1 MKENIV
7 AMYIRF
13 KKITLMECCNIL
25 HRKDFDEIQKKRVFE
40 TYINTY
46 LACYYY
52 HVLETLNEKDVIEYN
67 YDVII
72 KELKGKYEELM
83 YNLKNDKKINDVKVY
98 QNHENLIK
106 KAYTISLFSILFDLT
121 DFSKCN
127 TLTDTSLLVRRILEK
142 NQRLIDITKINE
154 NTNRLSTLLFER
166 NKKEEQFFQLMMDDN
181 FILKLDNYQN
191 DERKC
196 RVSLD
201 YDIKQ
206 IERSYKRSAARK
218 IFQEKELSE
227 DKFLILLNLLNAKV
241 LNEMKE
247 GGNRT
252 KYFISLP
259 KTFLSKKEKFQEV
272 LSMINTPYQKKHII
286 LTIES
291 TTYNSAKAKFK
302 LKEKDYSF
310 AMLLNISRVSDVDK
324 KIAEVKTIPFFDYII
339 IDQFKQEQLP
349 IIKSY
354 QDLGENIWLNDI
366 ND

>member
-7 AMYIRF
+7 EMYVKF
-13 KKITLMECCNIL
+13 KKRTLMECCNIL

-46 LACYYY
+46 LGCYYY
-52 HVLETLNEKDVIEYN
+52 HILETLDEKDVIEYN
-67 YDVII
+67 YDTVI

-83 YNLKNDKKINDVKVY
+83 YNLKNDTKINDVKVY

-142 NQRLIDITKINE
+142 NQRLIDISRINE
-154 NTNRLSTLLFER
+154 NTNRLSTFLFER
-166 NKKEEQFFQLMMDDN
+166 NKKEEQFFQNMTSDS
-181 FILKLDNYQN
+181 FILKIDNYQN
-191 DERKC
+191 DERRS

-201 YDIKQ
+201 YDIAQ
-206 IERSYKRSAARK
+206 LERSYKKSATEK
-218 IFQEKELSE
+218 IFQDKGLNE
-227 DKFLILLNLLNAKV
+227 DKFLILLNLLNAKI
-241 LNEMKE
+241 LKEMKE
-247 GGNRT
+247 GGNRN
-252 KYFISLP
+252 KYFVHLP

-272 LSMINTPYQKKHII
+272 LSMINTPVQKKHII

-302 LKEKDYSF
+302 IKENDYSF
-310 AMLLNISRVSDVDK
+310 AMLLNITRVADVDK
-324 KIAEVKTIPFFDYII
+324 KIAEVKGIPFFDYII
-339 IDQFKQEQLP
+339 IDQFKQEQLS